1 MRIVSRTR
9 LSGTAIVAAGTLLL
23 AGALPALA
31 QTATG
36 SPSSSTA
43 GQSTGST
50 TTGSTAGQSSPQ
62 MGAQKGKAP
71 QSGMLSQSQLRR
83 HARARVMIEQK
94 APDVHAKLAQVKDVN
109 KELSSQ
115 ERQQLQ
121 QALQGSGYTISSY
134 AREHRQIMGSQRLQS
149 RLQQMEQ
156 QVKSQSGAQQ
166 GQSGAGAATPGGS
179 QSQTPA
185 TSASPST
192 GETSPS
198 SAASPST
205 GSTSG
210 GASTSSSPSQSSS
223 PAGQSSGSQSTQP
236 STTSSPQ

>member
-166 GQSGAGAATPGGS
+166 GQSGAGA
-179 QSQTPA
+179 
-185 TSASPST
+185 ST